1 MKRTPQSNPFNNAE
15 PVRVPIVGEYPDELQ
30 PVNQAKPPII
40 FSQSEASI
48 SQLPQKA
55 KITNNEI
62 WKDKSGYTRTT
73 APCDLREY
81 SRNIVSSKGQEKAHT
96 SIIPDPNLIM

>member
-30 PVNQAKPPII
+30 PVNQAKTPII

-73 APCDLREY
+73 APCDLREKQQEY
-81 SRNIVSSKGQEKAHT
+81 SVIKRARKGTHKYNT
-96 SIIPDPNLIM
+96 